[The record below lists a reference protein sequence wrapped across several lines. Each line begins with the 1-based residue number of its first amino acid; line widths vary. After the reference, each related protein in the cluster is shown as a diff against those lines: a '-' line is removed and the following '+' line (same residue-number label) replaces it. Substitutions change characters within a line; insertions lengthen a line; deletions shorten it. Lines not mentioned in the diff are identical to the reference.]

1 MSDWN
6 ENDES
11 STPEERERP
20 EQAQPADSATPKHAP
35 PPATPPPWPTWLP
48 PGMEIRPRRRR
59 FRGCLLIILGLVV
72 AAALVV
78 VLGGPGGFSELPV
91 LSGGSGGAPL
101 QEEYVGG
108 DPQAEATIAV
118 VDVKGVIISAD
129 HFDAAS
135 VPRITAALKHA
146 AARPDVVAVVLDMN
160 TPGGEVTASDE
171 IHHAVQ
177 QLRRTGKP
185 VITCMRSIAASGGY
199 YVAAGTDYIVANRLT
214 LTGSIGVLISSVNYA
229 ELLDKIGVRADIYKS
244 GEMKDLLN
252 GAVERTPEEENIKDE
267 FLQNMVDR
275 TYMEFAE
282 VVAEGRDFTSAEHVR
297 EAAFG
302 DGRVLSG
309 EQAQAFDLVDQ
320 LGYFSDAVNHAM
332 EIANVQRAKVV
343 RLRHRVSV
351 VDRLL
356 GMSANSALLPES
368 VLPAEIRAI
377 KPGRL
382 YYLAPLSAP
391 RETSP

>member
-1 MSDWN
+1 MSEWN
-6 ENDES
+6 ENNES
-11 STPEERERP
+11 LPPEEHERP
-20 EQAQPADSATPKHAP
+20 DDAAAANSANTNQTP
-35 PPATPPPWPTWLP
+35 PPAAPPPWPAWLP

-59 FRGCLLIILGLVV
+59 FRGCLLIILGLVI
-72 AAALVV
+72 AASLVV
-78 VLGGPGGFSELPV
+78 ILGSPEGLSPLPV
-91 LSGGSGGAPL
+91 LSGGAGVTPL
-101 QEEYVGG
+101 QEQYVGG

-118 VDVKGVIISAD
+118 VDIKGMIISAD
-129 HFDAAS
+129 RFDAAS

-229 ELLDKIGVRADIYKS
+229 ELLDKIGVRAEVYKS

-252 GAVERTPEEENIKDE
+252 GAVERTPEEEDMQDE
-267 FLQNMVDR
+267 FLQEMVSR
-275 TYMEFAE
+275 TFMEFAK
-282 VVAEGRDFTSAEHVR
+282 VVAEGRDFPSPEHVQD
-297 EAAFG
+297 AAFG

-309 EQAQAFDLVDQ
+309 EQARTYNLVDQ
-320 LGYFSDAVNHAM
+320 LGYFSDAVSHAK
-332 EIANVQRAKVV
+332 EFANVQRAKVV
-343 RLRHRVSV
+343 RLQPRVSML
-351 VDRLL
+351 DRVLR
-356 GMSANSALLPES
+356 MSANSALLPEA

-382 YYLAPLSAP
+382 YYLAPHSAP
-391 RETSP
+391 GSAGP

>member
-1 MSDWN
+1 MSELN

-11 STPEERERP
+11 STPENP
-20 EQAQPADSATPKHAP
+20 EHPDNAQAADSANSKQPP

-48 PGMEIRPRRRR
+48 PGLEIRPRRRR
-59 FRGCLLIILGLVV
+59 LRGCLLIILGLLF
-72 AAALVV
+72 ATALVV
-78 VLGGPGGFSELPV
+78 VFGGSGGLSELPV
-91 LSGGSGGAPL
+91 LGGGAGGAPL

-118 VDVKGVIISAD
+118 VHVKGVITSAEYL
-129 HFDAAS
+129 DAAS

-252 GAVERTPEEENIKDE
+252 GAVARTPEEENMQEE

-282 VVAEGRDFTSAEHVR
+282 VVADGRGFPSAAHVR
-297 EAAFG
+297 DATFG

-309 EQAQAFDLVDQ
+309 EQAQTYNLVDK

-332 EIANVQRAKVV
+332 EIANVQNAKVV
-343 RLRHRVSV
+343 RLRHRVSMI
-351 VDRLL
+351 DRLL
-356 GMSANSALLPES
+356 SMSANSALLPAS

-382 YYLAPLSAP
+382 YYLAPLAAS
-391 RETSP
+391 RNVSP